1 MAFKMGRD
9 SAADDFDFRQFRQ
22 LRLPNMVQLMKKSV
36 TKSTT
41 HRPKRVSVGSIQH
54 VGLASKVMA
63 EALADMATESICS
76 AMRIS

>member
-22 LRLPNMVQLMKKSV
+22 LRLPNMVQLIKKSV

-41 HRPKRVSVGSIQH
+41 HRPKRVSVGLIPH
-54 VGLASKVMA
+54 VGLASEMMA
-63 EALADMATESICS
+63 EALTDMAAESSCL